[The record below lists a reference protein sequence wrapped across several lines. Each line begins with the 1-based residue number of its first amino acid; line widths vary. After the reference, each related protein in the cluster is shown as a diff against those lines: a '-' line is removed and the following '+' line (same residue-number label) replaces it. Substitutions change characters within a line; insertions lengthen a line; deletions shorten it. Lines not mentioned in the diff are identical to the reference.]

1 MNEGKLMGGGLFDEE
16 SKGIKIGY
24 WMELSDGQD
33 KRSQVIHVEYRYGKK
48 FGNGYILEYN
58 TLSQK
63 IINNQNQNKI
73 YVSIYNC
80 HS

>member
-48 FGNGYILEYN
+48 FGTWVY
-58 TLSQK
+58 T
-63 IINNQNQNKI
+63 
-73 YVSIYNC
+73 
-80 HS
+80 